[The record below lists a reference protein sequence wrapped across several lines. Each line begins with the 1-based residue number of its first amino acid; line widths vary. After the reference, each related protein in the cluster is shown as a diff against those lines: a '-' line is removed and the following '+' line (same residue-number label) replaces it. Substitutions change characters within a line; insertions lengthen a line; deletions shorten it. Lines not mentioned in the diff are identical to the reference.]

1 MPQLGLVQRP
11 VRRVIAIIDWSSAAS
26 LKENV
31 RFFQAADNS
40 GKVRPREWRDSTVKF
55 RSLSLWEDGSCE
67 LQSFSPAAVARRMNW
82 SIVKKTARKVRMSQR
97 G

>member
-1 MPQLGLVQRP
+1 
-11 VRRVIAIIDWSSAAS
+11 VIAVIDWRSSAL

-31 RFFQAADNS
+31 RFFQAAEKS
-40 GKVRPREWRDSTVKF
+40 GKVRPREWRDGSVKF
-55 RSLSLWEDGSCE
+55 RSLALWEDGFCE
-67 LQSFSPAAVARRMNW
+67 LQHFSTAAVARRLGW

>member
-1 MPQLGLVQRP
+1 
-11 VRRVIAIIDWSSAAS
+11 VIAVIDWRSSAL

-31 RFFQAADNS
+31 RFFQVADNS
-40 GKVRPREWRDSTVKF
+40 GKVRPRWRESSVKF

-67 LQSFSPAAVARRMNW
+67 LQHFSTAAVARRLGG
-82 SIVKKTARKVRMSQR
+82 SIVKMTARKVRMSQR